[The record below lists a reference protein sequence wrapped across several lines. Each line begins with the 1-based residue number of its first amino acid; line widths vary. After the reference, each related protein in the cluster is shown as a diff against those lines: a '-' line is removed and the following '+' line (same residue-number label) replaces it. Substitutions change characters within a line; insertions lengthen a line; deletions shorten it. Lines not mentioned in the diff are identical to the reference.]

1 MKRVREYDSQNAMT
15 KTKMRKLVRVNQ
27 CIIIIII
34 FKNKWLKNKAICK
47 ILISMAWK
55 HYFIMQVYETKLI
68 MLVLVINNVC

>member
-15 KTKMRKLVRVNQ
+15 RTKMRKLVRVNQ

-55 HYFIMQVYETKLI
+55 HFIMQVYETKLI
-68 MLVLVINNVC
+68 MLLLVINNVC